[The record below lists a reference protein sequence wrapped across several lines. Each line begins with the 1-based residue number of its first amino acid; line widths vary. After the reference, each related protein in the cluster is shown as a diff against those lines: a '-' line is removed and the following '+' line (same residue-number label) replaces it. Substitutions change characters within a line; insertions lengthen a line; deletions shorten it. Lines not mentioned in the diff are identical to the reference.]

1 MPKASRDRSLGTFG
15 REISP
20 YPTPRHVKYFKRFL
34 LDVILVSALLISL
47 PMLLPFP
54 PGGFSPDQI
63 FNFAEG
69 WLWTI
74 IALVFAI
81 QANRKTNKYQ
91 QLAFFGSLAFFAFG
105 VSDFIEFTTG
115 AWYRPWSLFVFKVL
129 CVLGFLFLFRQYS
142 IAKRHENK

>member
-1 MPKASRDRSLGTFG
+1 
-15 REISP
+15 
-20 YPTPRHVKYFKRFL
+20 
-34 LDVILVSALLISL
+34 
-47 PMLLPFP
+47 MLFPFS

-91 QLAFFGSLAFFAFG
+91 KLAVFGSLAFFAFG

-115 AWYRPWSLFVFKVL
+115 AWYRPWSLFVFKAL
-129 CVLGFLFLFRQYS
+129 CVLGFLLLLRQYS
-142 IAKRHENK
+142 IAKRHENKYAERADAVNPHACGTFGTSAAEQPLVPKASGDT